1 MASSYSFMS
10 LPSCKTPSLLQK
22 SSYLGETQHLYN
34 MISSYPRSLQT
45 IPSKTF
51 NIKPISSKFNLF
63 EIMGGR
69 GLLNG
74 EKSLQEQL
82 KKMNTTT
89 TEVVSE
95 ITPPKEEEDEENL
108 TPSTT
113 TASSTDETASVSLDV
128 PDDAFGKEL
137 LGLTGG
143 FPGGEKGLG
152 SFIEKN
158 PPPPKKTR
166 PATSSGGTIQTSSSG
181 KIKPPQLPLLMPGM
195 IAIVKNPKNPFYMYT
210 GIIQRITDG
219 KAGVLFEGGNW
230 DKLMTF
236 QLNELERREKGPPMV
251 NPLSAVL
258 EPVVQQQQQ
267 KDS

>member
-1 MASSYSFMS
+1 MASSSSSFMS

-34 MISSYPRSLQT
+34 LISSSPRSLQI

-51 NIKPISSKFNLF
+51 NIKPISKFNLF

-82 KKMNTTT
+82 KKMNTTP
-89 TEVVSE
+89 TEVASE
-95 ITPPKEEEDEENL
+95 TTPPKEQEDEENL
-108 TPSTT
+108 TPSIT

-128 PDDAFGKEL
+128 PDDAFDKEL

-143 FPGGEKGLG
+143 FPGGEKGLR

-158 PPPPKKTR
+158 PPPPKKTS
-166 PATSSGGTIQTSSSG
+166 PTSSGGAIQTSSSA

-258 EPVVQQQQQ
+258 EPAVQQEQ

>member
-1 MASSYSFMS
+1 MASSSSSFMS

-34 MISSYPRSLQT
+34 LISSSPRSLQT
-45 IPSKTF
+45 IPPKTF
-51 NIKPISSKFNLF
+51 NIKPISKFNLF

-82 KKMNTTT
+82 KKMDTTT

-95 ITPPKEEEDEENL
+95 TTPPKEQGDEENL

-113 TASSTDETASVSLDV
+113 TASSIDETASVSLDV
-128 PDDAFGKEL
+128 PDDAFDKEL

-143 FPGGEKGLG
+143 FPGGEKGLR

-166 PATSSGGTIQTSSSG
+166 PTSSGGAIQTSSSA

-195 IAIVKNPKNPFYMYT
+195 IAVVKNPKNPFYMYT

-258 EPVVQQQQQ
+258 EPVAQEQQ

>member
-1 MASSYSFMS
+1 MS

-34 MISSYPRSLQT
+34 MISSSTPRSLQT

-51 NIKPISSKFNLF
+51 SLKPISKFNLF

-82 KKMNTTT
+82 VKMETTT
-89 TEVVSE
+89 PEIVSE
-95 ITPPKEEEDEENL
+95 TTPPKEQEDEEVI
-108 TPSTT
+108 TP
-113 TASSTDETASVSLDV
+113 TASSTDEPASISLDV
-128 PDDAFGKEL
+128 PDDAFDKEL

-143 FPGGEKGLG
+143 FPGGEKGLR

-158 PPPPKKTR
+158 PPPPKKTK
-166 PATSSGGTIQTSSSG
+166 PTSSGGTMQASTSA

-195 IAIVKNPKNPFYMYT
+195 ITIVKNPKNPFYMYT

-258 EPVVQQQQQ
+258 EPVQQQQQQQ